1 LEARNSI
8 QQIWRHLDH
17 SELGKRGEVKW
28 LTILQQGFRDVVML
42 GFGAWIIYKQVY
54 AINPNAYLAAIGFAC
69 MFPAARSAVVTILSA
84 PGQSLPSSPQQEERQ
99 SQPSQ
104 SGGIGDGAAN
114 KQHQSNTGP
123 REN

>member
-1 LEARNSI
+1 
-8 QQIWRHLDH
+8 
-17 SELGKRGEVKW
+17 VKW

-54 AINPNAYLAAIGFAC
+54 AVSPNAYLAAIGFAC